1 MRLGVYIGSFNPV
14 HNGHIKLVNY
24 LLDNNYVDKIL
35 IVTTN
40 GYWDKT
46 NLVDVNDRINM
57 LKFFQNERVLIDET
71 HNNIPYTYELMRSLS
86 NEYKNDELYLIIGA
100 DNIINFDKWKN
111 YEELIKYKIIIMN
124 RDNIDIKSYTDTYK
138 DSNFII
144 VSNFDYLDVSST
156 KIRNDLSNEYLD
168 NKVFNYIKMHNLR
181 VKRYSDVQSFVVQ
194 LTCFVTCRRSHLLQ

>member
-24 LLDNNYVDKIL
+24 LLDNNYVDKVL

-57 LKFFQNERVLIDET
+57 LKFFQNDNIIIDET
-71 HNNIPYTYELMRSLS
+71 HNDIEYTYELMRSLS
-86 NEYKNDELYLIIGA
+86 NDYKNDDLYLIIGA
-100 DNIINFDKWKN
+100 DNIINFNKWKN
-111 YEELIKYKIIIMN
+111 YEELLKYKIIIMN

-168 NKVFNYIKMHNLR
+168 NKVFNYIKMHNL
-181 VKRYSDVQSFVVQ
+181 Y
-194 LTCFVTCRRSHLLQ
+194 